1 MLVWIVASQRLDPVR
16 PEDGEHSETAAKARE
31 WSDQSN
37 LGDGRL
43 IAGVLGARLRA
54 SPAREHC
61 CSYPGSDGRE
71 CSRNLI
77 AAELQPLTSG
87 GHHDRPY
94 NVCGSLALTS
104 VDGKGAGGF
113 PRAPIARG

>member
-16 PEDGEHSETAAKARE
+16 PEDGEHSETAAEAGE

-61 CSYPGSDGRE
+61 CSYPASDGRE
-71 CSRNLI
+71 CSLNLI
-77 AAELQPLTSG
+77 ARSCNRWVVATSG
-87 GHHDRPY
+87 GHHERPD
-94 NVCGSLALTS
+94 NSLRIAG
-104 VDGKGAGGF
+104 VDVG
-113 PRAPIARG
+113 